1 MIIPLDCLQAI
12 EILIEKRTE
21 NGITTDNSFVT
32 TDNSF
37 VTTDNSFVTT
47 DNSFVTTDNS
57 FVTTDKRFGS
67 EAVWVG
73 DVGD

>member
-1 MIIPLDCLQAI
+1 MPVIIPLDCLRAI
-12 EILIEKRTE
+12 EILI
-21 NGITTDNSFVT
+21 SFVT

-57 FVTTDKRFGS
+57 FVTTDNSLCLHQPGMVDVAA